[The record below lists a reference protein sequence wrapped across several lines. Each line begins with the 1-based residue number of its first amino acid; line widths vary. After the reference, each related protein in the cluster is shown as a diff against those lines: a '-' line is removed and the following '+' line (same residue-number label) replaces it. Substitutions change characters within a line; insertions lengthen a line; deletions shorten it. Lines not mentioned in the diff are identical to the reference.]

1 MTMPGMA
8 SQIVIERLE
17 CEGYC
22 GVERAERER
31 PQKLAID
38 LDLEFPTGQA
48 AETDNLA
55 QTVDYAAVAE
65 RVVALVSR
73 QHCRLL
79 ENLAER
85 IAAMLFADFPIERVR
100 IWLRKL
106 HAPLST
112 IAGSV
117 GVRVDKARSA
127 GPRLATDP
135 DPASFLVQQVHRL
148 SKGKALDLAAGT
160 GRNSL
165 YLLQR
170 GMEVEALDRD
180 ETALRALWSSAQ
192 ARATSPSCRSR
203 SFRSSRSSW

>member
-1 MTMPGMA
+1 MTMPGMS

-38 LDLEFPTGQA
+38 LDLEFPTDQA

-55 QTVDYAAVAE
+55 TTVDYAAVTE

-73 QHCRLL
+73 QQCRLL

-85 IAAMLFADFPIERVR
+85 IAAMLFAEFPIEHVR

-117 GVRVDKARSA
+117 GVRIEKARPIR
-127 GPRLATDP
+127 PRAAAELK
-135 DPASFLVQQVHRL
+135 PASFLVQQAHRL

-165 YLLQR
+165 YLLQH
-170 GMEVEALDRD
+170 GMEVEALD
-180 ETALRALWSSAQ
+180 
-192 ARATSPSCRSR
+192 
-203 SFRSSRSSW
+203 